1 MDQSKSG
8 SMEKLQKESV
18 VTCSRFKLMEKLKIN
33 KLTKLKK
40 EATENIDT
48 KDGISDNTISLTERT
63 PNNSPRKQY
72 PTRHQKPVKRYEL
85 EDK

>member
-1 MDQSKSG
+1 
-8 SMEKLQKESV
+8 
-18 VTCSRFKLMEKLKIN
+18 MEKLKIN

-48 KDGISDNTISLTERT
+48 KDDISDNTISLTERT